1 MSSPLVQ
8 ALLMGQGGGVQD
20 PATLRALQ
28 RTGLAQSMLQQGMD
42 GSPAY
47 PGQALG
53 RLAQSIAGA
62 FMMNQGMG
70 DLEQVGKDRESGAQA
85 AQQFL
90 MGGGNIQPSA
100 PTATAVAPQQA
111 PMPQAIPPRGVG
123 GPGSNAQMPPEYL
136 DHFRAASA
144 ETGIPMDMLIAQA
157 RQESSFNPNARGRAG
172 EIGLMQIMPSTAQ
185 SPGFGVAGVDPATLN
200 DPAANIMFGA
210 RYLKGRMGGG
220 DPNDPR
226 VQTAGLT
233 AYNGGGDPNYAANVN
248 RYRPGM
254 SPTDPNAGVT
264 AYTPGQGQP
273 PRGVAA
279 RTGGVDVAGPGGAP
293 SGGTP
298 PTTQGGAPPAQS
310 GSYETPEIKRAQ
322 EMIRRGEQVMSDPA
336 YRYNPD
342 AQKMGKAWVERGE
355 RELRLATHVA
365 DRQESARVRTEDRQ
379 LRRQEKSEDQGYER
393 SQRVYPTVQL
403 TDKDGKVGVYEQRPG
418 EPPRRI
424 GDAARQPGEGT
435 GPFGGTGMDAQ
446 VMNTLLSLGQK
457 IKDGVETE
465 AERNQYALAHG
476 HLSRGSTQLVPDP
489 ERPGNMMLA
498 HVPGVVPPNFPA
510 PDFRPAPAAPP
521 QQAAPQAQP
530 EQAPAAPPILDGRGN
545 QYNPATQEWTPVGA
559 PQAPAPQPQV
569 PPQVQPPQSAPP
581 AAVQAPN
588 GMPPAPGTPIPVPG
602 TSRSP
607 SDQKLTE
614 AERTAA
620 NYALRMRESMKDIDS
635 FEDKGIHTGNVV
647 GSVASNF
654 GAVGRWMQSPDFQVY
669 RQRADDWVRAKLR
682 KESGAVIGADEMQ
695 KEYETYFPQVNDSP
709 EKIAAKRRSRQTAL
723 LGVDEESGRARID
736 SSKLPPDQRDDK
748 PAGLPPLPPGFKL
761 VE

>member
-1 MSSPLVQ
+1 
-8 ALLMGQGGGVQD
+8 
-20 PATLRALQ
+20 
-28 RTGLAQSMLQQGMD
+28 
-42 GSPAY
+42 
-47 PGQALG
+47 
-53 RLAQSIAGA
+53 
-62 FMMNQGMG
+62 
-70 DLEQVGKDRESGAQA
+70 
-85 AQQFL
+85 
-90 MGGGNIQPSA
+90 
-100 PTATAVAPQQA
+100 
-111 PMPQAIPPRGVG
+111 
-123 GPGSNAQMPPEYL
+123 
-136 DHFRAASA
+136 
-144 ETGIPMDMLIAQA
+144 
-157 RQESSFNPNARGRAG
+157 
-172 EIGLMQIMPSTAQ
+172 
-185 SPGFGVAGVDPATLN
+185 
-200 DPAANIMFGA
+200 
-210 RYLKGRMGGG
+210 
-220 DPNDPR
+220 
-226 VQTAGLT
+226 
-233 AYNGGGDPNYAANVN
+233 
-248 RYRPGM
+248 
-254 SPTDPNAGVT
+254 
-264 AYTPGQGQP
+264 
-273 PRGVAA
+273 
-279 RTGGVDVAGPGGAP
+279 
-293 SGGTP
+293 
-298 PTTQGGAPPAQS
+298 
-310 GSYETPEIKRAQ
+310 
-322 EMIRRGEQVMSDPA
+322 
-336 YRYNPD
+336 
-342 AQKMGKAWVERGE
+342 
-355 RELRLATHVA
+355 
-365 DRQESARVRTEDRQ
+365 
-379 LRRQEKSEDQGYER
+379 
-393 SQRVYPTVQL
+393 
-403 TDKDGKVGVYEQRPG
+403 
-418 EPPRRI
+418 
-424 GDAARQPGEGT
+424 
-435 GPFGGTGMDAQ
+435 
-446 VMNTLLSLGQK
+446 
-457 IKDGVETE
+457 
-465 AERNQYALAHG
+465 
-476 HLSRGSTQLVPDP
+476 
-489 ERPGNMMLA
+489 MMLA

-654 GAVGRWMQSPDFQVY
+654 GAV
-669 RQRADDWVRAKLR
+669 R